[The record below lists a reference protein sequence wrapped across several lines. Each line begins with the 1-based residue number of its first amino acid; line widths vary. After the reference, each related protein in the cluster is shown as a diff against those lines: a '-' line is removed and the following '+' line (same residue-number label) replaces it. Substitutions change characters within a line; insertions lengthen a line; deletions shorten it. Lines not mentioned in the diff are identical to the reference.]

1 MTRDLD
7 ATRSP
12 MAFFGAELRRA
23 RTAAGMSQDQLG
35 RDLSF
40 SGDLVGKVETCE
52 RAPTP
57 GFAAGC
63 DSVFPHLDGLFMRL
77 MELARRW
84 DGPYPQWFRDWLD
97 AEREASS
104 LRWWEPM
111 LVPGLLQTPDYA
123 RALFRAWQSASTSD
137 EELEELVSARI
148 ERQGILDR
156 PKPPELWVVLDE
168 AVLHRL
174 IGSRKIVYEQLLHLA
189 DASCRANITVQV
201 VPGEAGAHAGLLGAF
216 IVAGFESAPSIVYAE
231 TAVEGQTIEK
241 PALVSKAAL
250 AFDRLRAEAL
260 PRGASRDLIGK
271 VAEERW
277 AST

>member
-1 MTRDLD
+1 
-7 ATRSP
+7 

-35 RDLSF
+35 RELSF
-40 SGDLVGKVETCE
+40 SGDLVGKVETSD

-63 DSVFPHLDGLFMRL
+63 DRVFPHLDGLFMRL

-111 LVPGLLQTPDYA
+111 LIPGLLQTSDYA
-123 RALFRAWQSASTSD
+123 RAILAAGPDTVED
-137 EELEELVSARI
+137 ELEELVSARI
-148 ERQGILDR
+148 ERQAILDR
-156 PKPPELWVVLDE
+156 SKPPELWVVLDE
-168 AVLHRL
+168 AVLYRL
-174 IGSRKIVYEQLLHLA
+174 IGSRKIMYEQLLHLA
-189 DASCRANITVQV
+189 DTSCRANITVQV

-216 IVAGFESAPSIVYAE
+216 IVAGFESAPSILYAE

-250 AFDRLRAEAL
+250 SFDRLRAEAL

-271 VAEERW
+271 VAEQRW
-277 AST
+277 TST

>member
-1 MTRDLD
+1 
-7 ATRSP
+7 

-23 RTAAGMSQDQLG
+23 RLAAEMSQDQLG
-35 RDLSF
+35 RALSF
-40 SGDLVGKVETCE
+40 SGDLVGKIETSE

-57 GFAAGC
+57 SFAAGC
-63 DSVFPHLDGLFMRL
+63 DSTFPHLDGLFTRL

-84 DGPYPQWFRDWLD
+84 DGPYPQWFRDWLE

-111 LVPGLLQTPDYA
+111 LVPGLLQTADYA
-123 RALFRAWQSASTSD
+123 RALFRAWQSGSTTD
-137 EELEELVSARI
+137 EDLEELVTARLD
-148 ERQGILDR
+148 RQGILDR
-156 PKPPELWVVLDE
+156 PKPPELWVVVDE
-168 AVLHRL
+168 TVLHRL
-174 IGSRKIVYEQLLHLA
+174 IGSRKIMYDQLLHLA
-189 DASCRANITVQV
+189 DTSCRPGITVQV
-201 VPGEAGAHAGLLGAF
+201 VPAEVGAHTGLLGAF
-216 IVAGFESAPSIVYAE
+216 IVAGFDNAPSILYAE

-241 PALVSKAAL
+241 SALVGKAAL

-277 AST
+277 TA